1 MLIPYCVF
9 HFELEASLSL
19 GHNKLHIV
27 YNSDQC
33 CSGICSHFLQIEFV
47 IFKGRHHETNFI
59 SKLFACQRK
68 QCVIAFI
75 KELWCM
81 NPLMSWWSWITS
93 HYRCVGMLRLHSHLL
108 EALSNGIICPWHGII
123 LIALCEGCIKDGKH
137 FSVFLLSFLKNW
149 VKNWDATW
157 KSGMSHAKLQ
167 TSIYTTF

>member
-1 MLIPYCVF
+1 MEIKEFSKYVQWIKIAGWIISKHLLLNLKMLIPCCMF

-93 HYRCVGMLRLHSHLL
+93 HYRCVVMLGLHSH
-108 EALSNGIICPWHGII
+108 
-123 LIALCEGCIKDGKH
+123 
-137 FSVFLLSFLKNW
+137 
-149 VKNWDATW
+149 
-157 KSGMSHAKLQ
+157 
-167 TSIYTTF
+167 